1 MPRACWDA
9 ASTSA
14 CAGHAL
20 PCTCHLLRLF
30 SDKCRAGCCLQEL
43 TNEQCEILDLPY
55 GTKLVGEM
63 DEFMIERLTKKGTY
77 EVCPDAWKC

>member
-1 MPRACWDA
+1 M
-9 ASTSA
+9 T
-14 CAGHAL
+14 
-20 PCTCHLLRLF
+20 
-30 SDKCRAGCCLQEL
+30 RAGRSRRQEL

-77 EVCPDAWKC
+77 EV

>member
-1 MPRACWDA
+1 MPPPNAF
-9 ASTSA
+9 
-14 CAGHAL
+14 
-20 PCTCHLLRLF
+20 HLLRLLI
-30 SDKCRAGCCLQEL
+30 RCLQEL

-77 EVCPDAWKC
+77 EVSEINALTRNDMYHDQDR

>member
-1 MPRACWDA
+1 M
-9 ASTSA
+9 
-14 CAGHAL
+14 
-20 PCTCHLLRLF
+20 
-30 SDKCRAGCCLQEL
+30 QEL

-77 EVCPDAWKC
+77 EVSEINALTRNDMYHDQDR